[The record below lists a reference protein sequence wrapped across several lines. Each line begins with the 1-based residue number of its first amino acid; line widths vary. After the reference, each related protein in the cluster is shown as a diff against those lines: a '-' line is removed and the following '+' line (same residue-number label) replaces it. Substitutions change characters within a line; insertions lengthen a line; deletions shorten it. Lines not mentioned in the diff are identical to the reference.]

1 MSFRWT
7 SETKATS
14 PSSGEEQA
22 FAAVATRV
30 HFTCQDEATRA
41 RICRNAQAL
50 VDDLQRDREATTVNA
65 QVARKALRYRRLL
78 GRFGDLN
85 PEDEAVD
92 ISAFLGIEWHLLV
105 DAQSPSDT
113 SEASEGSE

>member
-1 MSFRWT
+1 VSFRWT
-7 SETKATS
+7 TETSTTS
-14 PSSGEEQA
+14 PTSGEEQA
-22 FAAVATRV
+22 FASATRV

-78 GRFGDLN
+78 SRFSDLN
-85 PEDEAVD
+85 PEDESVD
-92 ISAFLGIEWHLLV
+92 ISAFLGIEWHLV
-105 DAQSPSDT
+105 DAQTPSDT
-113 SEASEGSE
+113 SEASEASE